1 MSQARLRAPSG
12 DRMILADH
20 VPLDKPL
27 CIRIEPTQVCNFRC
41 EFCPVSL
48 KCFREHNNHGFMSF
62 DLFQKVIMDIKKS
75 FGSVKNIMLVG
86 MGESLLHSHI
96 TDMIQMIVR
105 ENVSES
111 VEITTNGS
119 LLTHDMS
126 QALCESNLSLLRIS
140 VNGLSAADY
149 KKHCGISLD
158 FDEYVSNIQHLY
170 SVRKNTKI
178 YVKIINYM
186 VQTDEQYQR
195 FLDIFSPICDMISV
209 ENLIEGDS
217 RIDYHKIAGNNISF
231 EQTQSNTDLLETKIC
246 TMPYYT
252 LQINCDGSVYP
263 CCTPGVRQMGN
274 VNESSVGEIW
284 EKEALAFQKLMLD
297 GVEGIPFC
305 NQCASMQY
313 RVYPED
319 ALDSAADRLKLKYR
333 I

>member
-1 MSQARLRAPSG
+1 MLQTKLRAPSG
-12 DRMILADH
+12 NRMILAEH

-62 DLFQKVIMDIKKS
+62 DLFQNVIMDIKKS
-75 FGSVKNIMLVG
+75 FGCVKNIMLVG
-86 MGESLLHSHI
+86 MGESLLHPHI
-96 TDMIQMIVR
+96 VDMVQMVTS
-105 ENVSES
+105 EKVSES
-111 VEITTNGS
+111 VEIITNGS
-119 LLTHDMS
+119 MLTHEMS
-126 QALCESNLSLLRIS
+126 EALCQSNLSLLRIS
-140 VNGLSAADY
+140 VNGISAADY

-158 FDEYVSNIQHLY
+158 FDEYVSNIRYLY

-178 YVKIINYM
+178 YIKIINYM
-186 VQTDEQYQR
+186 VQKEEEYRR

-231 EQTQSNTDLLETKIC
+231 AQTQSNTDLLETKIC

-252 LQINCDGSVYP
+252 LQINCDGSAYP
-263 CCTPGVRQMGN
+263 CCTPGVMQIGDANNM
-274 VNESSVGEIW
+274 SVGEIW
-284 EKEALAFQKLMLD
+284 RKEAKSFQKAMLD
-297 GVEGIPFC
+297 GVQNIQFC
-305 NQCASMQY
+305 NQCASMKY

-319 ALDSAADRLKLKYR
+319 ALDSSVDKLKLKYE